1 MIKTTTPNNNLEN
14 DEIYETFSRSLSNDN
29 LSELVYLK
37 EVEEKVKNIRFN
49 PSKTSLE
56 NITAYAFK

>member
-49 PSKTSLE
+49 PSKTSLK